1 MSQITLK
8 TPAPTETD
16 GQQPAGLAIAGR
28 IWRHHPAGHR
38 PVWLGESG
46 IFNRG

>member
-8 TPAPTETD
+8 NLCVGGTD
-16 GQQPAGLAIAGR
+16 GQQPAGLAVAGR

>member
-8 TPAPTETD
+8 TSASAE
-16 GQQPAGLAIAGR
+16 QQPAGLAVAGR

>member
-8 TPAPTETD
+8 TSASAEQT
-16 GQQPAGLAIAGR
+16 ASSSLAAVAGR